1 MTYSEDV
8 NRVKGYK
15 EARIEALEK
24 EVERLNE
31 VLSKRFKEIEGLN
44 EVIDKKEAEIIQL
57 VIRLNY
63 YKNADNG

>member
-8 NRVKGYK
+8 NRVKGYE

-24 EVERLNE
+24 EVKRLNE
-31 VLSKRFKEIEGLN
+31 VLSISYKEIEGLN
-44 EVIDKKEAEIIQL
+44 EVLDKKEAEIIQL
-57 VIRLNY
+57 VLRLNY